1 MVELLFAG
9 PLPRF
14 GGAGPTATDNWC
26 RKGVDVMSGVNGE
39 VVLTSPKAC
48 PADVCIEPVVGEVV
62 NIVIRMAPIHKSHAY
77 L

>member
-1 MVELLFAG
+1 MQLFAG

-14 GGAGPTATDNWC
+14 GGGGAGPTATDKSC

-39 VVLTSPKAC
+39 VVLASPKAC
-48 PADVCIEPVVGEVV
+48 PADVCIETVVGEVV
-62 NIVIRMAPIHKSHAY
+62 NIVIRMAPIHKTHAY

>member
-1 MVELLFAG
+1 MLLFAG

-14 GGAGPTATDNWC
+14 GGGCWTDC
-26 RKGVDVMSGVNGE
+26 RKGVDAMSGVNGE
-39 VVLTSPKAC
+39 VVLVSPKAC

-62 NIVIRMAPIHKSHAY
+62 TIVIRMAPFHKIHPY

>member
-1 MVELLFAG
+1 MLLFAG

-14 GGAGPTATDNWC
+14 GGGGAGPTAAGNSC
-26 RKGVDVMSGVNGE
+26 VDAMSGVNGE

-48 PADVCIEPVVGEVV
+48 PADVCIEPVVGEAV
-62 NIVIRMAPIHKSHAY
+62 NIVIRMAPIRKTHAY